1 MNDKI
6 KALLPHLWALLLF
19 VVISLAYFLPVL
31 EGKELPQGDNSH
43 AKGAAQELVEYE
55 QQTGEKSMWTNSM
68 FGGMPAYQIKADS
81 SKNLFRHL
89 NNASRVGL
97 PYTTA
102 AMVFL
107 YLVGFYLLLVS
118 LRMNPWLAI
127 GGAIAF
133 ALGSYNIII
142 IIAGHITKAYA
153 IALMAP
159 VMAGVLYAYNRNRW
173 LGGLF
178 TAIALGL
185 EIAYNHVQIT
195 YYLLL
200 MILVMGGVKLFFAIR
215 ETAQARHQQTGLS
228 LAKCYWLT
236 ILPSFKNWGDLDR
249 NNPVRQFYKTTSVL
263 VLAVVLAILPNI
275 TNLWTTYE
283 YGKYSIRGKSD
294 LAVSEGDKSH
304 GGLDK
309 SYALDWSYGIH
320 ETLTL
325 LIPNVVGGASDA
337 IGTEN
342 PAVQQLDGQIK
353 EIVAGQSQYWG
364 GRIFTSGPVYAGAVV
379 CFLFFIGAFY
389 YRGREKWWLIIAT
402 IFSIMLAWG
411 KNFLPLTDLMFYH
424 FHFYNK
430 FRTVEMALVIASFT
444 MPLLGFLGLK
454 ELYER
459 PELIRLQMNKFLAA
473 LGLTG
478 GVSLLLYLLP
488 TAFYSFVSPQEAEM
502 FAAQRHGEAA
512 QGYAAIEQGLI
523 NARIVLFKGDAL
535 RSFIFIMLA
544 SASLWFYS
552 MNKLSARYM
561 TIGLIILILVD
572 LWGVD
577 KRYLNDDHFISKS
590 KARQEFAPTEAD
602 KIIHSDP
609 SIDYRVM
616 ALYRNPFNEVN
627 TSYHH
632 KSVGGY
638 HGAKLRRY
646 QDLIDAYLQQNWS
659 ALNNTLRSATG
670 TDEIWQQLAQMP
682 VLNMLNTKY
691 LIYNPNAAPLMNPH
705 AMGSAWLV
713 NGVVTAQNADEAL
726 KLIGET
732 DLHQK
737 AVVEATFAD
746 AIGALGNDSISG
758 SITMAQYAPNRLVYK
773 VTSGQTQLA
782 VFSEIYYP
790 AGWKAF
796 VDGKESE
803 ILRANYLLRAL
814 VVPAGNHEIEF
825 RFEPASF
832 RYGQIIS
839 IMGSLLIVGLVL
851 LFMFIKRKGNFKD
864 PSDDN

>member
-1 MNDKI
+1 
-6 KALLPHLWALLLF
+6 
-19 VVISLAYFLPVL
+19 
-31 EGKELPQGDNSH
+31 
-43 AKGAAQELVEYE
+43 
-55 QQTGEKSMWTNSM
+55 
-68 FGGMPAYQIKADS
+68 
-81 SKNLFRHL
+81 
-89 NNASRVGL
+89 
-97 PYTTA
+97 
-102 AMVFL
+102 
-107 YLVGFYLLLVS
+107 
-118 LRMNPWLAI
+118 
-127 GGAIAF
+127 
-133 ALGSYNIII
+133 
-142 IIAGHITKAYA
+142 
-153 IALMAP
+153 
-159 VMAGVLYAYNRNRW
+159 
-173 LGGLF
+173 
-178 TAIALGL
+178 
-185 EIAYNHVQIT
+185 
-195 YYLLL
+195 
-200 MILVMGGVKLFFAIR
+200 
-215 ETAQARHQQTGLS
+215 
-228 LAKCYWLT
+228 
-236 ILPSFKNWGDLDR
+236 
-249 NNPVRQFYKTTSVL
+249 
-263 VLAVVLAILPNI
+263 
-275 TNLWTTYE
+275 
-283 YGKYSIRGKSD
+283 
-294 LAVSEGDKSH
+294 
-304 GGLDK
+304 
-309 SYALDWSYGIH
+309 
-320 ETLTL
+320 
-325 LIPNVVGGASDA
+325 
-337 IGTEN
+337 
-342 PAVQQLDGQIK
+342 
-353 EIVAGQSQYWG
+353 
-364 GRIFTSGPVYAGAVV
+364 
-379 CFLFFIGAFY
+379 
-389 YRGREKWWLIIAT
+389 
-402 IFSIMLAWG
+402 
-411 KNFLPLTDLMFYH
+411 
-424 FHFYNK
+424 
-430 FRTVEMALVIASFT
+430 
-444 MPLLGFLGLK
+444 
-454 ELYER
+454 
-459 PELIRLQMNKFLAA
+459 
-473 LGLTG
+473 
-478 GVSLLLYLLP
+478 
-488 TAFYSFVSPQEAEM
+488 M

-523 NARIVLFKGDAL
+523 NARIVLFFFFAL

-552 MNKLSARYM
+552 MNKLSARYI

-758 SITMAQYAPNRLVYK
+758 SITLAQYAPNRLVYK

-839 IMGSLLIVGLVL
+839 IVGSLLIVGLVL